1 MKAIAPGHGNDFIK
15 PPQVL
20 CFEPH
25 QSELCGFKPNMLLD
39 ITSVWEQKKAAME
52 TMRAQRNLW
61 GYYERVG
68 MQRGAQAGRRAGTGQ
83 LYGEAYQSIFPSVHA
98 SFISN

>member
-1 MKAIAPGHGNDFIK
+1 
-15 PPQVL
+15 
-20 CFEPH
+20 
-25 QSELCGFKPNMLLD
+25 MLLD